1 MNNSLLTP
9 AMEKLRPDLGQ
20 VVSLLE
26 SKAPYGAVSLSSR
39 EVTQYMVENN
49 QEKVNT
55 REPTAGVILRAFDG
69 HTLRERSLGGFNR
82 EKVFQETRDFIKG
95 VSFRENG
102 KIDPGEEQVESFQTA
117 MEHDPDLIPVQDK
130 LDYLRELNQRVNK
143 IDSRIVDVRVNF
155 MEFREKSVFRNRAK
169 DLAQDIQRVRL
180 SIMVMMMGEKG
191 VVFDWITKCGT
202 AGLEILTFS
211 DDELEKLV
219 KTSIGLLNA
228 ERIEPG
234 EYSVVT
240 APGVSGVISHES
252 FGHGVEAD
260 MFLKERAKA
269 ANFIGKRV
277 GSELVNIY
285 DDPSLDGA
293 YGSHFFDDEGFLAK
307 TTRIVNKG
315 IFERGI
321 TDLYSATAL
330 GLERSANGRRQDRTR
345 KVYPRMTNTFFGSG
359 ETPLKDLIGQVEDGI
374 YVVKHTSGMED
385 PKGWGIQ
392 VTGHHGYE
400 IKGGQLTERMYAP
413 IGMTGYVPDVLSS
426 ITAVGN
432 DFGLTCGFCGKGNK
446 EIVPVTTG
454 GPHLLM
460 KARLG

>member
-1 MNNSLLTP
+1 MKDSLLTP
-9 AMEKLRPDLGQ
+9 AMEKLRPDLGE

-26 SKAPYGAVSLSSR
+26 TRAPYGAVSLSFR
-39 EVTQYMVENN
+39 EVTQYMVDNN
-49 QEKVNT
+49 QEQVNIL
-55 REPTAGVILRAFDG
+55 EPTAGVILQAFDG
-69 HTLRERSLGGFNR
+69 HTMRERSLGGFNR
-82 EKVFQETRDFIKG
+82 EKAFLETRDFIQGIPFKK
-95 VSFRENG
+95 NG
-102 KIDPGEEQVESFQTA
+102 KIDPGEEQVGNFQTE
-117 MEHDPDLIPVQDK
+117 MEHDPASIPVQDK
-130 LDYLRELNQRVNK
+130 LDYLRELNQRGNK
-143 IDSRIVDVRVNF
+143 FDSRIVNVRVNF

-180 SIMVMMMGEKG
+180 SIMVMMMGGKG
-191 VVFDWITKCGT
+191 VVFDWSTKCGT

-219 KTSIGLLNA
+219 KTSVGLLDA

-240 APGVSGVISHES
+240 APGVSGVICHES
-252 FGHGVEAD
+252 FGHGVETD
-260 MFLKERAKA
+260 MFLKDRAKA
-269 ANFIGKRV
+269 ANYFGKRV
-277 GSELVNIY
+277 GSELVDIY
-285 DDPSLDGA
+285 DDPSLVGE
-293 YGSHFFDDEGFLAK
+293 YGSYFFDDEGYPAK
-307 TTRIVNKG
+307 PTRIVNKG

-359 ETPLKDLIGQVEDGI
+359 DTPVEDLIGQVEDGI
-374 YVVKHTSGMED
+374 YVVKYSSGMED

-400 IKGGQLTERMYAP
+400 IKGGQLTDKMYAP

-432 DFGLTCGFCGKGNK
+432 DFGLSCGFCGKGNK
-446 EIVPVTTG
+446 EIVPVTSG